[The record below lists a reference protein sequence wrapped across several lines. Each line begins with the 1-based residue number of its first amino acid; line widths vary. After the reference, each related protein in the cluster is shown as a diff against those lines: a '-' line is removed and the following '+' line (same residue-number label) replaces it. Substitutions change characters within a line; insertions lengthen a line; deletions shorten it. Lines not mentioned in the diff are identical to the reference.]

1 MNSAPD
7 SRDAPIARGSTM
19 FRLLRRT
26 STLFPY
32 TTLFRSR
39 TKSARS
45 SQRAAAKRPPRVSY
59 GFLFKVFHVCLV
71 VSIVPVV
78 VVTRQIPLPAPWGR
92 LPSPARAGIETNA
105 DGEWHRREGE
115 AAMTEP

>member
-1 MNSAPD
+1 RFA
-7 SRDAPIARGSTM
+7 
-19 FRLLRRT
+19 
-26 STLFPY
+26 
-32 TTLFRSR
+32 
-39 TKSARS
+39 
-45 SQRAAAKRPPRVSY
+45 QRAAAKRPPRVSY

-78 VVTRQIPLPAPWGR
+78 VVTRPNPLPAPWGR

-115 AAMTEP
+115 AAMTEPIEASKAWGKSSPEREAAGPDEPTTQDRACCRGLRARR